1 MQITKK
7 FIVAGTGA
15 VFLIAGGSAAVAA
28 TVTSGAP
35 PKVTAERALEIAG
48 GAVAGGWVEDLSFDR
63 RGAEPDVWEVNV
75 VKGDVEHELDIDAA
89 SGRVLSNAIDRDD
102 DQDDDGKDDDRDDD
116 RDGNAQSA
124 QNGQNGQNDRDD
136 RDDDGKDD
144 D

>member
-28 TVTSGAP
+28 TVTPGAP

-48 GAVAGGWVEDLSFDR
+48 GAVSGGWVEDLSFDR
-63 RGAEPDVWEVNV
+63 RGAKADVWEVNV

-89 SGRVLSNAIDRDD
+89 SGKVLSNTIDRDD
-102 DQDDDGKDDDRDDD
+102 DKNDGKDDGKDDDR
-116 RDGNAQSA
+116 G
-124 QNGQNGQNDRDD
+124 GDD
-136 RDDDGKDD
+136 RDDD
-144 D
+144 

>member
-35 PKVTAERALEIAG
+35 AKVTAERALEIAG

-89 SGRVLSNAIDRDD
+89 SGKVLSNTIDRDD

-136 RDDDGKDD
+136 RDDGKDD